1 MSTQENQAL
10 SRRVMEEI
18 WSQGNMN
25 AVDDLYAPDLV
36 WHGPAGPTGPVRE
49 LAGIKQLVTLNR
61 TAFPDLRVTIEH
73 QVAEGDRVV
82 TRYTMQGTYQG
93 EMQGM
98 ASTGK
103 QITATGIVIDRYLNG
118 KIVEVWN
125 IGDALSM
132 LQQVSAIPAPAEA

>member
-1 MSTQENQAL
+1 MSTQENKDL

-18 WSQGNMN
+18 WSQGNLS

-36 WHGPAGPTGPVRE
+36 WHGPASPTGPVRG
-49 LAGIKQLVTLNR
+49 LAGIKQFVTLNR
-61 TAFPDLRVTIEH
+61 MAFPDLRVTIEH

-98 ASTGK
+98 TPTGK
-103 QITATGIVIDRYLNG
+103 QVTSTGIVIDRYADG

-125 IGDALSM
+125 IGDAVSM
-132 LQQVSAIPAPAEA
+132 LQQVPAPTKAEA